1 MDIGALIVI
10 TGSMEPTI
18 NIKELIIIKEQKYYC
33 IGDIITY
40 RDYNNNLV
48 THRIVKISENEI
60 ITRGDNNTVS
70 DRPINIKRIEGKVVY
85 HSIVIGEIFLYWVK
99 PILYFIFVCLVFN
112 IIKSEISRRKKHEE
126 KIKNNPNN

>member
-1 MDIGALIVI
+1 MDIGVFIVI

-18 NIKELIIIKEQKYYC
+18 NIKELIVIKEQNSYN

-48 THRIVKISENEI
+48 THRIINKFEDKV

-70 DRPINIKRIEGKVVY
+70 DKPISLKKIEGKVYY
-85 HSIVIGEIFLYWVK
+85 HSLVAGEILIYWIK
-99 PILYFIFVCLVFN
+99 PILFLILLCLVLN
-112 IIKSEISRRKKHEE
+112 TIKNEFLRPD
-126 KIKNNPNN
+126 IKNNIK